1 MSRLVCFD
9 VGGTPTVLLQGRR
22 YTVYVD
28 PTRPALVRLRDEG
41 TAELS
46 MTRNELATL
55 VAREDAA
62 LLDDLD
68 EPAEEPEASEAVQAR
83 PRVHTDIS
91 HLSLHR
97 ILDWQAKLFL
107 LVRLMPIAQ
116 ASPKSST
123 FLKRVE
129 EAHAELIA
137 WRLNMGVQGEGKQW
151 SPWTLY
157 HNLLAWRKAGY
168 AMAALQRKGVEYC
181 PWVRRTSSLHTTA
194 KELAHTIKLNNTA
207 LSASKVADAVNDEL
221 RKERRSG
228 E

>member
-9 VGGTPTVLLQGRR
+9 VGGAPKVLLQGRR
-22 YTVYVD
+22 YTVYVN
-28 PTRPALVRLRDEG
+28 PTRPILVRLRDEG
-41 TAELS
+41 TAEIS

-55 VAREDAA
+55 VAIEDAA

-68 EPAEEPEASEAVQAR
+68 EPAEEPEASDDVQMR
-83 PRVHTDIS
+83 PRAHTDIS

-116 ASPKSST
+116 ASPKSRT

-129 EAHAELIA
+129 EARAELIA
-137 WRLNMGVQGEGKQW
+137 WRLDMGVLGEGKQW

-157 HNLLAWRKAGY
+157 HNLLAWRKARY
-168 AMAALQRKGVEYC
+168 AMAALQRKGVQYC
-181 PWVRRTSSLHTTA
+181 PWVHRTASLHNKA
-194 KELAHTIKLNNTA
+194 KELAHTIKLNNPA
-207 LSASKVADAVNDEL
+207 LSASRVADAVNSEL